1 MDNFI
6 ARVTERFSGQ
16 DVITANAEAEAVEMR
31 KLKSQNEHMR
41 NSMTQYDLCLKEM
54 RKLSV
59 CNEENAKSVRE
70 LIDTARSVMDSL
82 SEAIGDATATGDADA
97 EAAKTLPE
105 IAEEM
110 KKDIYEAIHR
120 ENVKVYRN
128 VQALLLDEMSKHKE
142 EMYEMHRRQKRGTV
156 AIIILLALTLLAGLG
171 NLGMA
176 LILSNWFS
184 LISG

>member
-16 DVITANAEAEAVEMR
+16 DVINANAEAEAAQMQ
-31 KLKSQNEHMR
+31 KLRSQNEHMR
-41 NSMTQYDLCLKEM
+41 GAMTQYDLCLKEM

-59 CNEENAKSVRE
+59 YNEENARSVRE
-70 LIDTARSVMDSL
+70 LVDTARSVMDSL
-82 SEAIGDATATGDADA
+82 GVA
-97 EAAKTLPE
+97 AAKDDGSDENRLQE
-105 IAEEM
+105 ITDDM

-128 VQALLLDEMSKHKE
+128 VQAVLLDEMTKQKVE
-142 EMYEMHRRQKRGTV
+142 IYEMHRRQRRGIM
-156 AIIILLALTLLAGLG
+156 ASIILLAVAVLLGLG
-171 NLGMA
+171 NLAMA